1 MSGKLGDIPLE
12 DYLRIAQPGGP
23 RRPRPSRRWV
33 RPAALAFLCVLAF
46 AAGQVAP
53 TIGKGAYR
61 LQREEAEQTLADPV
75 AETWNREHAV
85 VAISSE
91 ATSAVGLL
99 SDAAVAG
106 GPQDQRARMH
116 AVAGLRNVALAAI
129 RGLRAAAASDGSE
142 KAVQYLD
149 DVRAE
154 AGKPN

>member
-53 TIGKGAYR
+53 TIGKGAYL
-61 LQREEAEQTLADPV
+61 LQREEAEQSLADPV

-85 VAISSE
+85 VAISGQ

-99 SDAAVAG
+99 SAAAVAG
-106 GPQDQRARMH
+106 GPQDQRARTQ
-116 AVAGLRNVALAAI
+116 AAAGLRNIALAAI
-129 RGLRAAAASDGSE
+129 RGLRAAAASGASE
-142 KAVQYLD
+142 KALPWLG
-149 DVRAE
+149 DVRSE